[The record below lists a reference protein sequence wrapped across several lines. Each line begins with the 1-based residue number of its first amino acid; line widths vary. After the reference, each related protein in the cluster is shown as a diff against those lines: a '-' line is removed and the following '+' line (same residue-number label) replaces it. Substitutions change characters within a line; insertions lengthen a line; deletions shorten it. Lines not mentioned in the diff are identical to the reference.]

1 MASISLRMASLFLN
15 NSQSSLVGRLLKRS
29 LLKAEEGES
38 FSPKRSFFEED
49 GESFDC
55 PRAVNECLMVPI
67 YHVFIVIREG
77 TVALALALA
86 VLEDKPSE
94 EGNDTPWQRGGPIV
108 FEQGFK

>member
-15 NSQSSLVGRLLKRS
+15 NSQSSLVGRLFKRPLLAAEDGESLSPERS
-29 LLKAEEGES
+29 L
-38 FSPKRSFFEED
+38 FEKD

-77 TVALALALA
+77 TVALALTLA
-86 VLEDKPSE
+86 VL
-94 EGNDTPWQRGGPIV
+94 
-108 FEQGFK
+108 